1 MRLRYRCVYMYL
13 YSGHHHI
20 ILFTRSYKHR
30 YSQCECSAPVHVI
43 MPCASTLVVPISYS
57 RSLVQGR
64 RLSFQVSTKV
74 LRWELSLPGQ
84 LFIDMLGLFRAV
96 RIQCMP
102 PMPPPIISG
111 PPRATQSVS
120 HAVQETGRANT
131 RRLSSS

>member
-1 MRLRYRCVYMYL
+1 MPSDDTTVATQADFVPMAVGNTDRVRSVVSVSAHDGFSHHLR
-13 YSGHHHI
+13 SG
-20 ILFTRSYKHR
+20 
-30 YSQCECSAPVHVI
+30 
-43 MPCASTLVVPISYS
+43 
-57 RSLVQGR
+57 VQQGQ
-64 RLSFQVSTKV
+64 LSVLTKV

-84 LFIDMLGLFRAV
+84 LFIDVLGLFRAV